1 MFRRPPMRMP
11 QEQPENPCDGFSN
24 GVQRPARAGTAWR
37 GEPAFGVVPRDRRGS
52 VAVEFALLAVPF
64 LGLVY
69 GIFETSMVHMTGQVM
84 QTAVSDASRLIM
96 TGQAQSK
103 GMTSTQF
110 KAEICRKV
118 TALFNCARDLQVDVQ
133 VYTSFTG
140 ASVTKPPIDAKGNLD
155 TTAFKY
161 DAGQPNSIVIVRAV
175 LAYPIVVPLIGK
187 TMVNLSG
194 NKLLIMATAAFK
206 NEPYTVGS

>member
-1 MFRRPPMRMP
+1 MTVPFGRSSDVP
-11 QEQPENPCDGFSN
+11 
-24 GVQRPARAGTAWR
+24 PARGGLRALR
-37 GEPAFGVVPRDRRGS
+37 RDRRGS

-64 LGLVY
+64 MGLIY
-69 GIFETSMVHMTGQVM
+69 GIFETSLVHMTGQLM

-96 TGQAQSK
+96 TGQAQNQ
-103 GMTSTQF
+103 GMTQTQF
-110 KAEICRKV
+110 KAAICKKI
-118 TALFNCARDLQVDVQ
+118 TAFFNCQRDLQVDVQ

-140 ASVTKPPIDAKGNLD
+140 ASVTAPPVDSKGNLD

-175 LAYPIVVPLIGK
+175 VAYPIVVPLIGK

-206 NEPYTVGS
+206 NEPYATSP

>member
-1 MFRRPPMRMP
+1 M
-11 QEQPENPCDGFSN
+11 
-24 GVQRPARAGTAWR
+24 QRPACVLERR
-37 GEPAFGVVPRDRRGS
+37 GAANRPSVSVLRDRRGS

-69 GIFETSMVHMTGQVM
+69 GIFESSMVHMTGQVM

-118 TALFNCARDLQVDVQ
+118 TALFNCSRDLQVDVQ

-140 ASVTKPPIDAKGNLD
+140 ASVTKPPVDAKGNLD

-194 NKLLIMATAAFK
+194 TKLLIMATAAFK

>member
-1 MFRRPPMRMP
+1 M
-11 QEQPENPCDGFSN
+11 
-24 GVQRPARAGTAWR
+24 
-37 GEPAFGVVPRDRRGS
+37 
-52 VAVEFALLAVPF
+52 AVEFALLAVPF

-69 GIFETSMVHMTGQVM
+69 GDLRDLDGAHDGPGH
-84 QTAVSDASRLIM
+84 ADRRPDASRLIM
-96 TGQAQSK
+96 TGQAQK
-103 GMTSTQF
+103 QGHDCDAVQG
-110 KAEICRKV
+110 RDLQKV
-118 TALFNCARDLQVDVQ
+118 TAFFNCARDLQVDVQ

-140 ASVTKPPIDAKGNLD
+140 ASVTTPPIDAKGNLD

-206 NEPYTVGS
+206 NEPYMVGS

>member
-1 MFRRPPMRMP
+1 MFRLRSS
-11 QEQPENPCDGFSN
+11 DGVRELASAARHVAP
-24 GVQRPARAGTAWR
+24 GEDTSCRAGPGPDRAGHR
-37 GEPAFGVVPRDRRGS
+37 AGMARDRRGS

-84 QTAVSDASRLIM
+84 QTAVTDASRLIM
-96 TGQAQSK
+96 TGQAQK
-103 GMTSTQF
+103 NGLTATQF
-110 KAEICRKV
+110 KAEICRKI
-118 TALFNCARDLQVDVQ
+118 TAFFNCARDLQVDVQ

-175 LAYPIVVPLIGK
+175 VAYPIIVPLIGK
-187 TMVNLSG
+187 TMVNLAG

-206 NEPYTVGS
+206 NEPYVVGS

>member
-1 MFRRPPMRMP
+1 MFRRPPMVIS
-11 QEQPENPCDGFSN
+11 Q
-24 GVQRPARAGTAWR
+24 QRPGDLCNGFTGAPHPFRAARLQDALHRAYPSLG
-37 GEPAFGVVPRDRRGS
+37 RDRRGS
-52 VAVEFALLAVPF
+52 VSVEFALLAVPF

-118 TALFNCARDLQVDVQ
+118 TALFNCARDL
-133 VYTSFTG
+133 
-140 ASVTKPPIDAKGNLD
+140 
-155 TTAFKY
+155 
-161 DAGQPNSIVIVRAV
+161 
-175 LAYPIVVPLIGK
+175 
-187 TMVNLSG
+187 
-194 NKLLIMATAAFK
+194 
-206 NEPYTVGS
+206 